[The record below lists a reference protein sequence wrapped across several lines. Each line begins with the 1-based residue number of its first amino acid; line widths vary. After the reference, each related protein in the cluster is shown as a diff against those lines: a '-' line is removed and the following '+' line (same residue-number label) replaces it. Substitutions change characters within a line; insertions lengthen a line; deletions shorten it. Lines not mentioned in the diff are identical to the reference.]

1 MLLHP
6 KTAISSVC
14 VEYSYDILTF
24 DLWLPKSNW
33 FILRS
38 KWMFVPCLKMYL
50 KVLRILYGN
59 YSMRSHENYK
69 YFSVSWE
76 SASTLNGAKP
86 PEKCPHYTDWHS
98 FQLDT
103 LSQVWNHETHRTTYK
118 CMHRYTHWDIL
129 YKFTVRCQQ
138 TCIYTQIFIE
148 CSGTLRQTVGILPH
162 TVKHWYWQLKH
173 APEYFIFSC
182 SLVSQSHY

>member
-1 MLLHP
+1 M
-6 KTAISSVC
+6 ISWPLTSGYQNLTGSSSDPTECLCHVWRC
-14 VEYSYDILTF
+14 TLKCYEYTF
-24 DLWLPKSNW
+24 LINSL
-33 FILRS
+33 
-38 KWMFVPCLKMYL
+38 YL
-50 KVLRILYGN
+50 LYGN